1 MASRRKVWLACGVA
15 IATLPT
21 AAAAEPRTINIPSEE
36 AAKSIPEFARQ
47 ENIQI
52 VAPVGQLHGIKTQ
65 AVSGRMEIDEALGL
79 LLVGTGLE
87 VASNDGST
95 IVLRRAVAPP
105 LTRQAD
111 AADPE
116 PVLSEAI

>member
-1 MASRRKVWLACGVA
+1 MAAKRKVWLACGMA
-15 IATLPT
+15 ITALPALP
-21 AAAAEPRTINIPSEE
+21 AAAQPHSIDIPSEE

-52 VAPVGQLHGIKTQ
+52 VAPVSQLHGIKTQ
-65 AVSGRMEIDEALGL
+65 ALSGNLTLDEALKA

-95 IVLRRAVAPP
+95 IVLRRAE
-105 LTRQAD
+105 
-111 AADPE
+111 AATTVVE
-116 PVLSEAI
+116 EVGAAST